1 MKAVISYSG
10 KNLIC
15 TDSGHKPSDMHQWG
29 PGIRYIYALHY
40 VLSGKGYFK
49 VNNVTYSLS
58 TGESFIIFPE
68 TEVSYYPD
76 PVDPWE
82 YVWID
87 FKGEEA
93 LHLLSM
99 TNFTQ
104 YYPVAP
110 AFNENLEPLFHIIE
124 TSNLKSFEKERS
136 NSRLCLLLSYYME
149 YYPKIDAASKTEYV
163 LSAREYIENNYWKDQ
178 LTVLEIVEFIKI
190 ERTYLFRLFKEETG
204 MSILNYL
211 TSYRVQRACYLLQY
225 SGLSVK
231 SIACSVGFN
240 DQLYFSKVFRKATS
254 YSPSEYRKNL
264 SE

>member
-1 MKAVISYSG
+1 MKAVISYTG

-15 TDSGHKPSDMHQWG
+15 TDSGHKPPDMHQWG

-58 TGESFIIFPE
+58 AGESFIIFPE
-68 TEVSYYPD
+68 IEVSYYPD
-76 PVDPWE
+76 SDDPWE

-93 LHLLSM
+93 LRLLSM

-110 AFNENLEPLFHIIE
+110 TFSENLEPLFQIIE
-124 TSNLKSFEKERS
+124 TNNLKSFEKERS

-149 YYPKIDAASKTEYV
+149 YYPKVDASSKTEYV

-178 LTVLEIVEFIKI
+178 LTVSEIVNFIKI

-204 MSILNYL
+204 MSLLNYL
-211 TSYRVQRACYLLQY
+211 TSYRVRRASYLLQY

-231 SIACSVGFN
+231 SIACSVGFK
-240 DQLYFSKVFRKATS
+240 DQLYFSRVFKKATS

-264 SE
+264 SK

>member
-1 MKAVISYSG
+1 MKAIISYSH

-15 TDSGHKPSDMHQWG
+15 TDNGHKPPDIHQWG
-29 PGIRYIYALHY
+29 PGIRYIYSLHY
-40 VLSGKGYFK
+40 VLSGKGSFR
-49 VNNVTYSLS
+49 VNNVTYPLC
-58 TGESFIIFPE
+58 TGESFLIFPE
-68 TEVSYYPD
+68 TEVYYYPD
-76 PVDPWE
+76 LDDPWE

-93 LHLLSM
+93 LRLLSM

-124 TSNLKSFEKERS
+124 TSNLKPFEKERS
-136 NSRLCLLLSYYME
+136 NSRLYLLLSYYME
-149 YYPKIDAASKTEYV
+149 YYPKIDDASKTEYV

-178 LTVLEIVEFIKI
+178 LTVSEIVDFIKI
-190 ERTYLFRLFKEETG
+190 ERTYLFRLFKEATG
-204 MSILNYL
+204 MSLLNYL

-240 DQLYFSKVFRKATS
+240 DQLYFSKVFKKATS
-254 YSPSEYRKNL
+254 DSPSEYRKKL
-264 SE
+264 SK